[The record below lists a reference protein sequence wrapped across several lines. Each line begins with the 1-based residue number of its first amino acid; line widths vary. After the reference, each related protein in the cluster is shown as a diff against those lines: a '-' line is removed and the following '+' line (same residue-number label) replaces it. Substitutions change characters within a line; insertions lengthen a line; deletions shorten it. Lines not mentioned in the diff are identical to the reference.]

1 MPANTNEAA
10 QEATWSIEAAEDLI
24 ASLTGVLSARIVAR
38 PGGKVDEVHVLIT
51 EDVSP
56 KQTVRNV
63 ESALMA
69 HFQLAIDHRKIS
81 VAQTSR
87 TIPLEPSDG
96 SQVAMVVE
104 TPEPRKE
111 GRVLFRGEKVE
122 TLDGHRIR
130 MTVTLE
136 WKDEIHQGEAEAADL
151 PRNRLEAVAQA
162 TLRAMEAVAEAEDEN
177 DGNPYTRLTLSL
189 EGVKLMDAFDSE
201 FVLVAVNAMAGRDII
216 YLTGSA
222 LMGRKLE
229 RAVVLATL
237 QATDRWVRGQIS

>member
-1 MPANTNEAA
+1 MPANTNQVAREMA
-10 QEATWSIEAAEDLI
+10 WSIEAAEDLI
-24 ASLTGVLSARIVAR
+24 TSLTGVLSARIVAR
-38 PGGKVDEVHVLIT
+38 PGGEVDEVHVLIT

-69 HFQLAIDHRKIS
+69 HFELAIDHRKIS

-87 TIPLEPSDG
+87 TIPLEPTDG

-122 TLDGHRIR
+122 TLDGHRVR
-130 MTVTLE
+130 VTVSVE
-136 WKDEIHQGEAEAADL
+136 WQNEIHHGQAEAADL

-162 TLRAMEAVAEAEDEN
+162 TLRAMEAVAEAADGAED
-177 DGNPYTRLTLSL
+177 NPYTRITLSL

-201 FVLVAVNAMAGRDII
+201 FVLVAVNAMAGRDIV

-222 LMGRKLE
+222 LLGRKLE
-229 RAVVLATL
+229 RPVVLATL
-237 QATDRWVRGQIS
+237 QATDRWVRGQMS